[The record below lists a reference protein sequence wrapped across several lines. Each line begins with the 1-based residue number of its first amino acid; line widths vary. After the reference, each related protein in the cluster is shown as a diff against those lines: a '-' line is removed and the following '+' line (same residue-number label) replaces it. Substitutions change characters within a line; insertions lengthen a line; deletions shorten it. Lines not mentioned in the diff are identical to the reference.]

1 MCFQELRTNPLNPTI
16 CWYFRAEAFG
26 EQTEDSVVLEDVE
39 LSPKQKAT
47 LQDIDDKINQFMTKS
62 KQYLESLEA
71 SRKMQELKLEQMN
84 HNVKFVQQLVLL
96 HYRKV
101 W

>member
-1 MCFQELRTNPLNPTI
+1 M
-16 CWYFRAEAFG
+16 
-26 EQTEDSVVLEDVE
+26 LEDVE

>member
-1 MCFQELRTNPLNPTI
+1 MCFQVARTSLII
-16 CWYFRAEAFG
+16 CYFRAEAFG
-26 EQTEDSVVLEDVE
+26 EKTEDSVVLEDVE

-47 LQDIDDKINQFMTKS
+47 LQDIDDKIDQFMTKS

-71 SRKMQELKLEQMN
+71 SRKMQELKSEQMN
-84 HNVKFVQQLVLL
+84 HNVKFLQQLVLL